1 MTLFTPQEGPRVFA
15 LPPGVDFTRALA
27 SGLDGRLAGQ
37 PPEAVA
43 RVEIWVNTRRAQRA
57 LAAAFATGPARL
69 LPRIRVVTELPD
81 EPRLPLALA
90 APVPALRRKLELARL
105 VRGLIA
111 AEPDL
116 ASPSAAFDLADTL
129 GDLLDEMEGEGLGT
143 DAFARVDPAEHAEHW
158 QRSLRFLDL
167 IGAYARAVAGS
178 GGQGR
183 LRAAAEALAA
193 RWDAA
198 PPDHPV
204 IVAGSTGS
212 RGATRVFMAAVARLP
227 QGAIVLPGYDRDLPA
242 AVWRRLGADDAGAAD
257 HPQHGFRRL
266 ADALGFDPAAV
277 PAWAPTPPAAPERN
291 ALVALALRPAPVTDQ
306 WRTEGAAL
314 AGGLADA
321 CAGLDWIEA
330 PDARAEALAI
340 ALVLRRAAAHG
351 ERAALV
357 TPDRTLARRVTAELD
372 RWGLIPDD
380 SAGRPLALTPPG
392 VLLRL
397 LGGLSGTPLTP
408 ATLLALLKH
417 PLVRSAPGA
426 RRAHLGLTARLEV
439 RRLRGGAPW
448 IVWDDLAAW
457 AADAGDEAAAWLAW
471 LRATLEP
478 LSDEA
483 HRPLAAH
490 VARHRAAAEALAA
503 GPDGGAHALWDEE
516 AGRQALA
523 LLETLAT
530 EAEAGGR
537 LDAADYRALFQ
548 SLVATRDVPRDAAIT
563 HPGIAIWGT
572 LEARVQAADRI
583 VLGGLNEGVWPRLPG
598 ADPWLGR
605 AMRRSAGLPSPDRLI
620 GLSAHDFQQAMGAR
634 HVTVTRALRD
644 AEAPSVAS
652 RWLLRLANLLA
663 GLGPEGR
670 AALDAAKA
678 RGEAWLDLAR
688 RLDLPDARVAP
699 ARRPAPRP
707 PASARPRE
715 LSVTRIETLVRDPYA
730 IYARSVLRL
739 KRLDPPG
746 RQPDALSRG
755 TAIHDALDRFVSL
768 TLDGLPEDAVAVY
781 RAAVHAALDAAAP
794 WPAVNAIWAGRLERS
809 ARWFL
814 DTEAERRARA
824 RPAAREVAGRRA
836 VEGLAQPFAVT
847 AKADRL
853 DLTAEGAFAIY
864 DYKSGDAPSGRKAD
878 FYLQLHLEA
887 AIAEAGGFEGLPPG
901 RTAHLEVLGI
911 NARKVA
917 ALDCSPAFLAA
928 FWERFRGFVAG
939 YQDPATP
946 YVARLRPGH
955 LKFPGDYE
963 HLARFGEWSDGDD
976 PDGGDDW

>member
-1 MTLFTPQEGPRVFA
+1 M
-15 LPPGVDFTRALA
+15 
-27 SGLDGRLAGQ
+27 
-37 PPEAVA
+37 
-43 RVEIWVNTRRAQRA
+43 
-57 LAAAFATGPARL
+57 
-69 LPRIRVVTELPD
+69 
-81 EPRLPLALA
+81 
-90 APVPALRRKLELARL
+90 PALRRKLELARL

-357 TPDRTLARRVTAELD
+357 TPDRTLARRVAAELD

-397 LGGLSGTPLTP
+397 LGGLAGAPLTP

-478 LSDEA
+478 LADEA
-483 HRPLAAH
+483 PPPARRARRPPP
-490 VARHRAAAEALAA
+490 RCRR
-503 GPDGGAHALWDEE
+503 GPRRRTRRRRRHALWDEE

-523 LLETLAT
+523 LLEALAA

-548 SLVATRDVPRDAAIT
+548 SLVATRDVPRDAAH
-563 HPGIAIWGT
+563 HPPRHRDLGH
-572 LEARVQAADRI
+572 ARGPRPGRRPHL
-583 VLGGLNEGVWPRLPG
+583 LGGLNEGVWPRLPG
-598 ADPWLGR
+598 RRPWLGR
-605 AMRRSAGLPSPDRLI
+605 GMRRAVGLPSPDRLI

-634 HVTVTRALRD
+634 SVNRQPRPPRRRG
-644 AEAPSVAS
+644 AE
-652 RWLLRLANLLA
+652 RRLALA
-663 GLGPEGR
+663 PPAREPARRPRPEGR
-670 AALDAAKA
+670 AALAAAKA
-678 RGEAWLDLAR
+678 RGAAWLDLAR
-688 RLDLPDARVAP
+688 RLDLPGERVPP

-707 PASARPRE
+707 PAAPGRGSFRSPGSRRSSA
-715 LSVTRIETLVRDPYA
+715 TRTRSMP
-730 IYARSVLRL
+730 ARSC
-739 KRLDPPG
+739 
-746 RQPDALSRG
+746 A
-755 TAIHDALDRFVSL
+755 
-768 TLDGLPEDAVAVY
+768 
-781 RAAVHAALDAAAP
+781 
-794 WPAVNAIWAGRLERS
+794 
-809 ARWFL
+809 
-814 DTEAERRARA
+814 
-824 RPAAREVAGRRA
+824 
-836 VEGLAQPFAVT
+836 
-847 AKADRL
+847 
-853 DLTAEGAFAIY
+853 
-864 DYKSGDAPSGRKAD
+864 
-878 FYLQLHLEA
+878 
-887 AIAEAGGFEGLPPG
+887 
-901 RTAHLEVLGI
+901 
-911 NARKVA
+911 
-917 ALDCSPAFLAA
+917 
-928 FWERFRGFVAG
+928 
-939 YQDPATP
+939 
-946 YVARLRPGH
+946 
-955 LKFPGDYE
+955 
-963 HLARFGEWSDGDD
+963 
-976 PDGGDDW
+976 